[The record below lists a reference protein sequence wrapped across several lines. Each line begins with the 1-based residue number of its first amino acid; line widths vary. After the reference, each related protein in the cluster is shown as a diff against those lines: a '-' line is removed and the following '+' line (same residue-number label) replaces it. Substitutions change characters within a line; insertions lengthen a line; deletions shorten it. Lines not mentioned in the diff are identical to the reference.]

1 MVCTPKVKMIIA
13 AIGISAGLMAGTWFA
28 IGYHNIS
35 TTIMAYASAFFASL
49 SFYMHWAYKKNWMTT
64 WKDSS
69 LKTIFYIT
77 VILCIFSTV
86 GMVVCMIVAGIN
98 HQGLTHDELMGE
110 NLWMTAVWCFMTAK
124 WTGMTAYYA
133 RFYSREVMAPLM
145 HSPPIF

>member
-1 MVCTPKVKMIIA
+1 MIIA

-110 NLWMTAVWCFMTAK
+110 NLWMTA
-124 WTGMTAYYA
+124 
-133 RFYSREVMAPLM
+133 E
-145 HSPPIF
+145 